1 MYFNAINLKWEVHV
15 YLLKNVEVQV
25 KLGFC
30 FAALKVIP
38 FTPIFSP
45 HPNHLP
51 YHFYLISL
59 PKISKALNPTPI
71 PKIQ

>member
-1 MYFNAINLKWEVHV
+1 MCILF
-15 YLLKNVEVQV
+15 KNVKVQV

-51 YHFYLISL
+51 CHFHLISL
-59 PKISKALNPTPI
+59 PKISKSLNPTSYETPT
-71 PKIQ
+71 KYDYVMVYVS